1 MPTKEETRVVV
12 IAQFTAKPDK
22 EDELVARLAELLGPT
37 HQEPGCLRYELNQCV
52 ENPRL
57 VTYIEKFA
65 DQKAFNDHISHSY
78 ISDFFKNVAPALV
91 ESQNISFHR
100 EILP

>member
-1 MPTKEETRVVV
+1 MPTKQEDRVVV

-22 EDELVARLAELLGPT
+22 AEELVSRLAELLGPT
-37 HQEPGCLRYELNQCV
+37 HQEPGCIRYELNQCV
-52 ENPRL
+52 EDPRV

-65 DQKAFNDHISHSY
+65 DQEAFNYHVSTPY
-78 ISDFFKNVAPALV
+78 ISGFFKDVAPALV

-100 EILP
+100 EIVP